1 MSLSLGELAALCIK
15 AGRGAGLAWGLAEEL
30 GWSVRWLAKRGLPA
44 ADGVV
49 TLLGIDQG
57 ESALSAGLALS
68 ERASDPSGAN
78 LQSVRAPLLMVPFLA
93 RTVEPGRALSV
104 QVAETRFLIGANETS
119 LEAPLPALA
128 PVSVSSAEEDVPA
141 RPHLSRAPAMSM
153 ETRASLERLAGQTY
167 APANE
172 RSRLLG
178 AGAGL
183 ADND

>member
-15 AGRGAGLAWGLAEEL
+15 AGRGAGLPWGLAEEL
-30 GWSVRWLAKRGLPA
+30 GWAVRWLAKRGLPA

-49 TLLGIDQG
+49 TLLGTDHG
-57 ESALSAGLALS
+57 ESALSTGLALS
-68 ERASDPSGAN
+68 ERSTGPSGVR
-78 LQSVRAPLLMVPFLA
+78 LQSVRAPLMMVPFLA
-93 RTVEPGRALSV
+93 RTVAPGCTLSV

-128 PVSVSSAEEDVPA
+128 PVSVSQADEDVPA
-141 RPHLSRAPAMSM
+141 RSHLTRAPTLDPK
-153 ETRASLERLAGQTY
+153 TRASLEAFARQTY
-167 APANE
+167 APPNE